1 MPAATDAGRQRP
13 RTSLRQLCRPAGAGI
28 GTHCPADAC
37 DRGRRAGS
45 RAVASWRRADP
56 SASTVRRES
65 GSCRR
70 STPGWR
76 TAMRW
81 PSCRRSREAESMAFL
96 STTPIDLPALLARV
110 ESPTHGGIASFL
122 GQVRDH
128 HDGRTVRGLEYSAY
142 GPMAEMECAAI
153 VAEAEARWPVRV
165 ALAASGGRP
174 RDRRR
179 RGGRRRRAARTATRR
194 SRPVGS

>member
-1 MPAATDAGRQRP
+1 
-13 RTSLRQLCRPAGAGI
+13 
-28 GTHCPADAC
+28 
-37 DRGRRAGS
+37 
-45 RAVASWRRADP
+45 
-56 SASTVRRES
+56 
-65 GSCRR
+65 
-70 STPGWR
+70 
-76 TAMRW
+76 
-81 PSCRRSREAESMAFL
+81 MAFL

-165 ALAASGGRP
+165 ALAHRVGDLEIGDTAVAVAAGGAHRDEAFAACRYVIEEVKRRVPIWKKEFYQDGAVGWVEPARGTANEVTRP
-174 RDRRR
+174 
-179 RGGRRRRAARTATRR
+179 
-194 SRPVGS
+194 